1 MLDDIIRDNLQII
14 LESIVL
20 IENRF
25 SKINRLTSQIRRC
38 AISIPSNIAEGYGR
52 NSTNE
57 YIRGRKNNKP
67 RGIAAYLA
75 RDLSG
80 ATCGKLGDFFG
91 GVSGAAITVR
101 YNKVAEQVAEDKRL
115 KRKSGQDQESN
126 I

>member
-57 YIRGRKNNKP
+57 YIRGCKNNKP

-75 RDLSG
+75 RDRSG